1 MCIIDR
7 IMTDTDSLLYSI
19 RTDDVYS
26 DMKEDLQ
33 LFDTS
38 DYPTDHPC
46 HCDDNK
52 KVVGKFKDETSE
64 KPIREFVGLRAK
76 YYSLLLSDCTDKK
89 VAKGVPRTAI
99 KKRLRHQLYSCLLY
113 TSRCV

>member
-1 MCIIDR
+1 
-7 IMTDTDSLLYSI
+7 MTDTDSLLYSI

-26 DMKEDLQ
+26 DMKEDLH

-52 KVVGKFKDETSE
+52 KVVGKFKDETNG
-64 KPIREFVGLRAK
+64 KPIREFVL
-76 YYSLLLSDCTDKK
+76 SL
-89 VAKGVPRTAI
+89 I
-99 KKRLRHQLYSCLLY
+99 HI
-113 TSRCV
+113 